1 MTGGEYARIEEVADV
16 EDEDTMLSLVAHD
29 IDIDI
34 DEDEDEDEDED
45 VGSSSL
51 TTVLF

>member
-1 MTGGEYARIEEVADV
+1 MTGGEYAKIEEGADV

-34 DEDEDEDEDED
+34 DIDEDED

>member
-1 MTGGEYARIEEVADV
+1 MTGGEYARMEEGADV

-34 DEDEDEDEDED
+34 DIDEDED

>member
-1 MTGGEYARIEEVADV
+1 MTGGEYARIEEGADV

-29 IDIDI
+29 IDID
-34 DEDEDEDEDED
+34 ED

>member
-1 MTGGEYARIEEVADV
+1 MTGGEYARIEEGADV

-29 IDIDI
+29 IDID
-34 DEDEDEDEDED
+34 EDED

>member
-1 MTGGEYARIEEVADV
+1 MTGGEYARIEEGADV

-34 DEDEDEDEDED
+34 DED

>member
-1 MTGGEYARIEEVADV
+1 MTGGEYARIEEGADV

-34 DEDEDEDEDED
+34 DEDEDGDED

>member
-1 MTGGEYARIEEVADV
+1 MTGGEYAKIEEGADV

-34 DEDEDEDEDED
+34 DEDEDGDED

>member
-29 IDIDI
+29 IDID
-34 DEDEDEDEDED
+34 EDEDGDED

>member
-1 MTGGEYARIEEVADV
+1 MTGGEYARIEEGADV

-29 IDIDI
+29 IDID
-34 DEDEDEDEDED
+34 EDEDGDED

>member
-1 MTGGEYARIEEVADV
+1 MTGGEYARIEEGADV
-16 EDEDTMLSLVAHD
+16 EDEDNMPSLVAHD
-29 IDIDI
+29 IDID
-34 DEDEDEDEDED
+34 EDEDGDED